1 MAAQAKQEQ
10 ISAEAAVKI
19 QVKDAEANAD
29 IRRMEYEAGFTGEK
43 MGVNVIET
51 LDNLFKTW
59 KPREKYEFI
68 NVTEVDIK
76 LVANHKLLY

>member
-1 MAAQAKQEQ
+1 
-10 ISAEAAVKI
+10 
-19 QVKDAEANAD
+19 
-29 IRRMEYEAGFTGEK
+29 

-68 NVTEVDIK
+68 NATEVDVK